1 MKAKKIFK
9 GMTAAA
15 VAAVLA
21 ASMVP
26 MTAFAAGDCTV
37 SIGNPDAV
45 TNLSGYNVYKVANVT
60 PNGNAYD
67 YSYTDS
73 FAPAGSTLATEYPL
87 ETTVAGY
94 SGNESGTTAGDADG
108 VQKYANK
115 LANIVAIA
123 NSNGDADDDIAAVET
138 VTGKGSVTLGA
149 GYYLIVP
156 NTTDSGIIAA
166 PSLIVI
172 TNDTAKTFNIKT
184 SKITFDKTI
193 ASINGS
199 NTKVGKDDNATANK
213 TGSVSVGDKVIYDLT
228 AQIPDYS
235 SELKQAIEAGD
246 ITFETPFAIY
256 DTPNAGL
263 TVDTTSAA
271 TLGLSVKLIDGASE
285 DTIASD
291 NYELITTDSELD
303 GAKFAVKF
311 KDNYI
316 VKHPGKKVKV
326 SFDAVVNDNAVVG
339 TDATDNN
346 LNTSKLKYSNQ
357 YATGKGSAEI
367 ESKAKVYTAQLK
379 VFKYTK
385 EQVGDE
391 MVQKPLAGAGFT
403 LYVANTLDDGTVI
416 NVENDNYR
424 VDTNGLIYAK
434 SGANQ
439 GKICNKKVGDEKL
452 TTAGNNATITFDKI
466 AEGTYVVVETTVPAD
481 YKQAAA
487 QQITITDKDA
497 DGIYDGVFA
506 YSGATTTDT
515 LDVENTK
522 GSTLPG
528 TGGMGTI
535 VFTAAG
541 AGVVLVAGIML
552 VIYIKKRKIEE

>member
-123 NSNGDADDDIAAVET
+123 NSNGDADDDIAAVKT
-138 VTGKGSVTLGA
+138 VTGKESVTLGA

-172 TNDTAKTFNIKT
+172 TNDTTKTFNIKT

-199 NTKVGKDDNATANK
+199 NTKVGKDANATANK

-291 NYELITTDSELD
+291 NYELVTDTTKLD
-303 GAKFAVKF
+303 GATFAVKF

-326 SFDAVVNDNAVVG
+326 SFNAVVNDNAVVG

-367 ESKAKVYTAQLK
+367 ESKAKVYTAKLN
-379 VFKYTK
+379 VFKYTQ
-385 EQVGDE
+385 EGDE
-391 MVQKPLAGAGFT
+391 RKPLAGAGFT
-403 LYVANTLDDGTVI
+403 LYVANTLNNGTVI
-416 NVENDNYR
+416 TVSTDEYTVE
-424 VDTNGLIYAK
+424 NGLIYAK
-434 SGANQ
+434 TDAN
-439 GKICNKKVGDEKL
+439 KENILNKVAVSQRETTDE
-452 TTAGNNATITFDKI
+452 NNATITFDKI
-466 AEGTYVVVETTVPAD
+466 AEGTYVVVETKVPAD

-515 LDVENTK
+515 LNVENTK

-535 VFTAAG
+535 IFTVAG

-552 VIYIKKRKIEE
+552 IVYMKKRKIEE

>member
-37 SIGNPDAV
+37 SIGNPGAV
-45 TNLSGYNVYKVANVT
+45 TNLSGYDVYKVANVT

-73 FAPAGSTLATEYPL
+73 FKRANASLETVYPL
-87 ETTVAGY
+87 ETTVANY
-94 SGNESGTTAGDADG
+94 SGNESGITAGDATD
-108 VQKYANK
+108 VQKYANE
-115 LANIVAIA
+115 LANTVAIA
-123 NSNGDADDDIAAVET
+123 NSNRDTDDDISPVES
-138 VTGKGSVTLGA
+138 VRGKASVTLGA

-172 TNDTAKTFNIKT
+172 TNDTEKTFNIKT
-184 SKITFDKTI
+184 SSITFEKTI
-193 ASINGS
+193 ASINDS
-199 NTKVGKDDNATANK
+199 NTKVGKDNNATANK
-213 TGSVSVGDKVIYDLT
+213 TGSVSVGDKVTYDLT
-228 AQIPDYS
+228 AQIPEYS
-235 SELKQAIEAGD
+235 SYLKRAIEAGD
-246 ITFETPFAIY
+246 INFETPFAIY

-263 TVDTTSAA
+263 TVDTTSATA
-271 TLGLSVKLIDGASE
+271 LGLSVKLIDGTSE
-285 DTIASD
+285 TPIASD
-291 NYELITTDSELD
+291 NYELVTDTTKLD

-311 KDNYI
+311 KDSYI
-316 VKHPGKKVKV
+316 VKHPGKEVKV
-326 SFDAVVNDNAVVG
+326 SFNAVVNNSAEVG
-339 TDATDNN
+339 TDATNKN

-379 VFKYTK
+379 VFKYTQ
-385 EQVGDE
+385 EGDE
-391 MVQKPLAGAGFT
+391 RKPLAGAGFT
-403 LYVANTLDDGTVI
+403 LYVANTLNNGTVI
-416 NVENDNYR
+416 TVSNDEYTVE
-424 VDTNGLIYAK
+424 NGLIYAK
-434 SGANQ
+434 TDAN
-439 GKICNKKVGDEKL
+439 KENILNKVAVSQCE
-452 TTAGNNATITFDKI
+452 TTEANNATITFDKI
-466 AEGTYVVVETTVPAD
+466 AEGTYVVVETKVPAD

-487 QQITITDKDA
+487 QQITITDIDA
-497 DGIYDGVFA
+497 DGKYDGEFV
-506 YSGATTTDT
+506 YNGTTTGDT
-515 LDVENTK
+515 LEVENTK

-535 VFTAAG
+535 IFTAAG

-552 VIYIKKRKIEE
+552 IVYMKKRKIEE

>member
-45 TNLSGYNVYKVANVT
+45 TNLTGYDVYKVANVT

-73 FAPAGSTLATEYPL
+73 FKRENASLETVYPL
-87 ETTVAGY
+87 ETIVASY
-94 SGNESGTTAGDADG
+94 SGNESGTTAGDAAD
-108 VQKYANK
+108 VQKYANE
-115 LANIVAIA
+115 LANTVAIA
-123 NSNGDADDDIAAVET
+123 NSNLDTDDDILPVKQ
-138 VTGKGSVTLGA
+138 VSGKNSVTLGA

-172 TNDTAKTFNIKT
+172 TNDSTKTFNIKT
-184 SKITFDKTI
+184 SNITFDKTI

-199 NTKVGKDDNATANK
+199 NTKVGKDADAAANK
-213 TGSVSVGDKVIYDLT
+213 TGSVSVGDTVTYDLT

-235 SELKQAIEAGD
+235 SYLKRAIEAGD
-246 ITFETPFAIY
+246 INFETPFAIY

-263 TVDTTSAA
+263 TVDTTSATA
-271 TLGLSVKLIDGASE
+271 LGLSVKLIDEASE
-285 DTIASD
+285 TTETTIASD
-291 NYELITTDSELD
+291 NYELVTDTTKLD

-311 KDNYI
+311 NDKYI

-326 SFDAVVNDNAVVG
+326 SFNAVVNDNAVVG
-339 TDATDNN
+339 TDNDNNN

-367 ESKAKVYTAQLK
+367 DSKAKVYTAKLN
-379 VFKYTK
+379 VFKYTQ
-385 EQVGDE
+385 EGDE
-391 MVQKPLAGAGFT
+391 QKPLAGAGFT
-403 LYVANTLDDGTVI
+403 LYVANTLNDGTVI
-416 NVENDNYR
+416 DVSNDDYT
-424 VDTNGLIYAK
+424 VDSNGLIYAT

-452 TTAGNNATITFDKI
+452 TTAENNATIIFDKI
-466 AEGTYVVVETTVPAD
+466 AEGTYVVVETTVPD
-481 YKQAAA
+481 EYKQAAA
-487 QQITITDKDA
+487 QKITITDKDN
-497 DGIYDGVFA
+497 DGMYDGVFV
-506 YSGATTTDT
+506 YQGTTTGDT
-515 LDVENTK
+515 LNVENTK

-535 VFTAAG
+535 IFTVAG

-552 VIYIKKRKIEE
+552 IVYMKKRKIEE

>member
-37 SIGNPDAV
+37 SIGNPNAV
-45 TNLSGYNVYKVANVT
+45 TSLSGYDVYKVANVT

-73 FAPAGSTLATEYPL
+73 FKRANASLETVYPL
-87 ETTVAGY
+87 ETTVANY
-94 SGNESGTTAGDADG
+94 SGNESGITAGDATD
-108 VQKYANK
+108 VQKYANE
-115 LANIVAIA
+115 LANTVAIA
-123 NSNGDADDDIAAVET
+123 NSNLDTDDDISPVES
-138 VTGKGSVTLGA
+138 VSGKASVTLGA

-172 TNDTAKTFNIKT
+172 TNDTEKTFNIKT
-184 SKITFDKTI
+184 SSITFEKTI
-193 ASINGS
+193 ASINDS
-199 NTKVGKDDNATANK
+199 NTKVGKDNNATANK
-213 TGSVSVGDKVIYDLT
+213 TGSVSVGDKVTYDLT

-235 SELKQAIEAGD
+235 SYLKRAIEAGD
-246 ITFETPFAIY
+246 INFETPFAIY

-263 TVDTTSAA
+263 TVDTTSATA
-271 TLGLSVKLIDGASE
+271 LGLSVKLIDGTSE
-285 DTIASD
+285 TPIASD
-291 NYELITTDSELD
+291 NYELVTDTTKLD

-311 KDNYI
+311 KDSYI
-316 VKHPGKKVKV
+316 VKRPGKEVKV

-339 TDATDNN
+339 TDVDNKN

-357 YATGKGSAEI
+357 YATGKGEAEI
-367 ESKAKVYTAQLK
+367 DSKAKVYTAKLN
-379 VFKYTK
+379 VFKYTQ
-385 EQVGDE
+385 EGDE
-391 MVQKPLAGAGFT
+391 RKPLAGAGFT

-439 GKICNKKVGDEKL
+439 GKICNKKVGDEKI

-497 DGIYDGVFA
+497 DGIYDGVFV
-506 YSGATTTDT
+506 YTGTTTDDT
-515 LDVENTK
+515 LNVENTK

>member
-37 SIGNPDAV
+37 SIGNPGAV
-45 TNLSGYNVYKVANVT
+45 TNLSGYDVYKVANVT

-73 FAPAGSTLATEYPL
+73 FKRANASLETVYPL
-87 ETTVAGY
+87 ETTVANY
-94 SGNESGTTAGDADG
+94 SGNESGITAGDATD
-108 VQKYANK
+108 VQKYANE
-115 LANIVAIA
+115 LANTVAIA
-123 NSNGDADDDIAAVET
+123 NSNRDTDDDISPVES
-138 VTGKGSVTLGA
+138 VSGKASVTLGA

-172 TNDTAKTFNIKT
+172 TNDTEKTFNIKT
-184 SKITFDKTI
+184 SSITFEKTI

-199 NTKVGKDDNATANK
+199 NTKVGKDANATANK
-213 TGSVSVGDKVIYDLT
+213 TGSVSVGDKVTYDLT
-228 AQIPDYS
+228 ARIPDYS
-235 SELKQAIEAGD
+235 SYLKRAIEAGD
-246 ITFETPFAIY
+246 INFETPFAIY

-263 TVDTTSAA
+263 TVDTTSATA
-271 TLGLSVKLIDGASE
+271 LGLSVKLIDGTSE
-285 DTIASD
+285 TTIASD
-291 NYELITTDSELD
+291 NYELVTDTTKLD

-311 KDNYI
+311 KDSYI
-316 VKHPGKKVKV
+316 VKHPGKEVKV
-326 SFDAVVNDNAVVG
+326 SFNAVVNDNAVVG
-339 TDATDNN
+339 TDATDKN

-357 YATGKGSAEI
+357 YATGKGEAEI
-367 ESKAKVYTAQLK
+367 DSKAKVYTAQLK

-403 LYVANTLDDGTVI
+403 LYVANTLANGTVI
-416 NVENDNYR
+416 TGSTDDYTVED
-424 VDTNGLIYAK
+424 NGLIYANTD
-434 SGANQ
+434 AN
-439 GKICNKKVGDEKL
+439 KENILNKVAVNEL
-452 TTAGNNATITFDKI
+452 TTAAENNATITFDKI

-487 QQITITDKDA
+487 QKITITDKDV
-497 DGIYDGVFA
+497 DGKYDGVFV
-506 YSGATTTDT
+506 YTGTTTDDT
-515 LDVENTK
+515 LNVENTK

-535 VFTAAG
+535 IFTAAG

>member
-26 MTAFAAGDCTV
+26 MTAFAVEATTGCTV
-37 SIGNPDAV
+37 SIGNPNAV
-45 TNLSGYNVYKVANVT
+45 TKLSGYNVYKVANVT

-73 FAPAGSTLATEYPL
+73 FTQADLTLAAEYPL

-94 SGNESGTTAGDADG
+94 SGNESGLTAGDADG

-115 LANIVAIA
+115 LANIVAM
-123 NSNGDADDDIAAVET
+123 NGIAAVET
-138 VTGKGSVTLGA
+138 VNDKGSVTLGA

-156 NTTDSGIIAA
+156 NTEDSGIIAA

-172 TNDTAKTFNIKT
+172 TNDTEKTFNIKT
-184 SKITFDKTI
+184 SSITFEKTI
-193 ASINGS
+193 ASINDS
-199 NTKVGKDDNATANK
+199 NTKVGKDNNATANK
-213 TGSVSVGDKVIYDLT
+213 TGSVSVGDKVTYDLT
-228 AQIPDYS
+228 AQIPEYS
-235 SELKQAIEAGD
+235 SELKKTIETGD
-246 ITFETPFAIY
+246 TTFETPFAIY

-263 TVDTTSAA
+263 TVDTTSVA

-291 NYELITTDSELD
+291 NYELITTASELD

-339 TDATDNN
+339 TDATNKN

-367 ESKAKVYTAQLK
+367 ESKAKVYTAKLN
-379 VFKYTK
+379 VFKYTQ
-385 EQVGDE
+385 EGDE
-391 MVQKPLAGAGFT
+391 RKPLAGAGFT

-434 SGANQ
+434 NGANQ
-439 GKICNKKVGDEKL
+439 GKICNKKVGDEKI

-487 QQITITDKDA
+487 QQITITDKDV
-497 DGIYDGVFA
+497 DGKYDGVFA

-515 LDVENTK
+515 LNVENTK

>member
-26 MTAFAAGDCTV
+26 MTAFAVEATTGCNV
-37 SIGNPDAV
+37 SIGNPGAV
-45 TNLSGYNVYKVANVT
+45 TNLSGYDVYKVANVT

-73 FAPAGSTLATEYPL
+73 FKRANASLETVYPL
-87 ETTVAGY
+87 ETTVANY
-94 SGNESGTTAGDADG
+94 SGNESGLTAGDATD
-108 VQKYANK
+108 VQKYANE
-115 LANIVAIA
+115 LANTVAIA
-123 NSNGDADDDIAAVET
+123 NSNRDTDDDISPVES
-138 VTGKGSVTLGA
+138 VSGKASVTLGA

-172 TNDTAKTFNIKT
+172 TNDTEKTFNIKT
-184 SKITFDKTI
+184 SSITFEKTI
-193 ASINGS
+193 ASINDS
-199 NTKVGKDDNATANK
+199 NTKVGKDNNATANK
-213 TGSVSVGDKVIYDLT
+213 TGSVSVGDKVTYDLT
-228 AQIPDYS
+228 AQIPEYS
-235 SELKQAIEAGD
+235 SYLKRAIEAGD
-246 ITFETPFAIY
+246 INFETPFAIY

-263 TVDTTSAA
+263 TVDTTSATA
-271 TLGLSVKLIDGASE
+271 LGLSVKLIDGTSE
-285 DTIASD
+285 TPIASD
-291 NYELITTDSELD
+291 NYELVTDTTKLD

-311 KDNYI
+311 KDSYI
-316 VKHPGKKVKV
+316 VKHPGKEVKV
-326 SFDAVVNDNAVVG
+326 SFNAVVNDNAVVG
-339 TDATDNN
+339 TDVDNKN

-357 YATGKGSAEI
+357 YATGKGEAEI
-367 ESKAKVYTAQLK
+367 DSKAKVYTAKLN
-379 VFKYTK
+379 VFKYTQ
-385 EQVGDE
+385 EGDE
-391 MVQKPLAGAGFT
+391 RKPLAGAGFT

-439 GKICNKKVGDEKL
+439 GKICNKKVGDEKI

-497 DGIYDGVFA
+497 DGIYDGVFV
-506 YSGATTTDT
+506 YTGTTTDDT
-515 LDVENTK
+515 LNVENTK

>member
-37 SIGNPDAV
+37 SIGNPNAV
-45 TNLSGYNVYKVANVT
+45 TSLSGYDVYKVANVT

-73 FAPAGSTLATEYPL
+73 FKRANASLETVYPL
-87 ETTVAGY
+87 ETTVANY
-94 SGNESGTTAGDADG
+94 SGNESGITAGDATD
-108 VQKYANK
+108 VQKYANE
-115 LANIVAIA
+115 LANTVAIA
-123 NSNGDADDDIAAVET
+123 NSNLDTDDDISPVES
-138 VTGKGSVTLGA
+138 VRGKASVTLGA

-172 TNDTAKTFNIKT
+172 TNDSTKTFNIKT
-184 SKITFDKTI
+184 STITFNKTI

-199 NTKVGKDDNATANK
+199 NTKVGKDANATANK
-213 TGSVSVGDKVIYDLT
+213 TGSVSVGDKVTYDLT

-235 SELKQAIEAGD
+235 SYLKRAIEAGD
-246 ITFETPFAIY
+246 INFETPFAIY

-263 TVDTTSAA
+263 TVDTTSATA
-271 TLGLSVKLIDGASE
+271 LGLSVKLIDGTSE
-285 DTIASD
+285 TPIASD
-291 NYELITTDSELD
+291 NYELVTDTTKLD

-311 KDNYI
+311 KDSYI
-316 VKHPGKKVKV
+316 VKHPGKEVKV
-326 SFDAVVNDNAVVG
+326 SFNAVVNNSAEVG
-339 TDATDNN
+339 TDATNKN
-346 LNTSKLKYSNQ
+346 LNTSILKYSNQ

-367 ESKAKVYTAQLK
+367 ESKAKVYTAKLK

-391 MVQKPLAGAGFT
+391 MVQKPLFGAGFT
-403 LYVANTLDDGTVI
+403 LYVANTLNDGAVITVS
-416 NVENDNYR
+416 NDEYTVE
-424 VDTNGLIYAK
+424 NGLIYDK
-434 SGANQ
+434 TDAN
-439 GKICNKKVGDEKL
+439 KENILNKVAVSQCE
-452 TTAGNNATITFDKI
+452 TTEANNATITFDKI
-466 AEGTYVVVETTVPAD
+466 AEGTYVVVETKVPAD

-487 QQITITDKDA
+487 QQITITDIDA
-497 DGIYDGVFA
+497 DGKYDGEFV
-506 YSGATTTDT
+506 YNGTTTGDT
-515 LDVENTK
+515 LEVENTK

-535 VFTAAG
+535 IFTVAG

-552 VIYIKKRKIEE
+552 IVYMKKRKIEE

>member
-123 NSNGDADDDIAAVET
+123 NSNGDADDDIAAVKT
-138 VTGKGSVTLGA
+138 VTGKESVTLGA

-172 TNDTAKTFNIKT
+172 TNDTTKTFNIKT

-199 NTKVGKDDNATANK
+199 NTKVGKDANATANK

-291 NYELITTDSELD
+291 NYELVTDTTKLD
-303 GAKFAVKF
+303 GATFAVKF
-311 KDNYI
+311 KDSYI
-316 VKHPGKKVKV
+316 VKHPGKEVKV

-367 ESKAKVYTAQLK
+367 ESKAKVYTAKLN
-379 VFKYTK
+379 VFKYTQ
-385 EQVGDE
+385 EGDE
-391 MVQKPLAGAGFT
+391 RKPLAGAGFT
-403 LYVANTLDDGTVI
+403 LYVANTLNNGTVI
-416 NVENDNYR
+416 TVSTDEYTVE
-424 VDTNGLIYAK
+424 NGLIYAK
-434 SGANQ
+434 TDAN
-439 GKICNKKVGDEKL
+439 KENILNKVAVSQRETTDE
-452 TTAGNNATITFDKI
+452 NNATITFDKI
-466 AEGTYVVVETTVPAD
+466 AEGTYVVVETKVPAD

-515 LDVENTK
+515 LNVENTK

-535 VFTAAG
+535 IFTVAG

-552 VIYIKKRKIEE
+552 IVYMKKRKIEE

>member
-26 MTAFAAGDCTV
+26 ITAFAAGDCTV

-45 TNLSGYNVYKVANVT
+45 TNLTGYDVYKVANVT

-73 FAPAGSTLATEYPL
+73 FKRENASLETVYPL
-87 ETTVAGY
+87 ETIVASY
-94 SGNESGTTAGDADG
+94 SGNESGTTAGDAAD
-108 VQKYANK
+108 VQKYANE
-115 LANIVAIA
+115 LANTVAIA
-123 NSNGDADDDIAAVET
+123 NSNLDTDDDILPVKQ
-138 VTGKGSVTLGA
+138 VSGKNSVTLGA

-172 TNDTAKTFNIKT
+172 TNDSTKTFNIKT
-184 SKITFDKTI
+184 SNITFDKTI

-199 NTKVGKDDNATANK
+199 NTKVGKDADAAANK
-213 TGSVSVGDKVIYDLT
+213 TGSVSVGDTVTYDLT

-235 SELKQAIEAGD
+235 SYLKRAIEAGD
-246 ITFETPFAIY
+246 INFETPFAIY

-263 TVDTTSAA
+263 TVDTTSATA
-271 TLGLSVKLIDGASE
+271 LGLSVKLIDEASE
-285 DTIASD
+285 TTETTIASD
-291 NYELITTDSELD
+291 NYELVTDTTKLD

-311 KDNYI
+311 NDKYI

-326 SFDAVVNDNAVVG
+326 SFNAVVNDNAVVG
-339 TDATDNN
+339 TDNDNNN

-367 ESKAKVYTAQLK
+367 DSKAKVYTAKLN
-379 VFKYTK
+379 VFKYTQ
-385 EQVGDE
+385 EGDE
-391 MVQKPLAGAGFT
+391 QKPLAGAGFT
-403 LYVANTLDDGTVI
+403 LYVANTLNDGTVI
-416 NVENDNYR
+416 DVSNDDYT
-424 VDTNGLIYAK
+424 VDSNGLIYAT

-452 TTAGNNATITFDKI
+452 TTAENNATIIFDKI
-466 AEGTYVVVETTVPAD
+466 AEGTYVVVETTVPD
-481 YKQAAA
+481 EYKQAAA
-487 QQITITDKDA
+487 QKITITDKDN
-497 DGIYDGVFA
+497 DGMYDGVFV
-506 YSGATTTDT
+506 YQGTTTGDT
-515 LDVENTK
+515 LNVENTK

-535 VFTAAG
+535 IFTVAG

-552 VIYIKKRKIEE
+552 IVYMKKRKIEE

>member
-26 MTAFAAGDCTV
+26 MTAFAVEATTGCNV
-37 SIGNPDAV
+37 SIGNPGAV
-45 TNLSGYNVYKVANVT
+45 TNLSGYDVYKVANVT

-73 FAPAGSTLATEYPL
+73 FKRANASLETVYPL
-87 ETTVAGY
+87 ETTVANY
-94 SGNESGTTAGDADG
+94 SGNESGITAGDAND
-108 VQKYANK
+108 VQKYANE
-115 LANIVAIA
+115 LANTVAIA
-123 NSNGDADDDIAAVET
+123 NSNRDTDDDISPVES
-138 VTGKGSVTLGA
+138 VSGKASVTLGA

-172 TNDTAKTFNIKT
+172 TNDTEKTFNIKT
-184 SKITFDKTI
+184 SSITFEKTI
-193 ASINGS
+193 ASINDS
-199 NTKVGKDDNATANK
+199 NTKVGKDNNATANK
-213 TGSVSVGDKVIYDLT
+213 TGSVSVGDKVTYDLT
-228 AQIPDYS
+228 AQIPEYS
-235 SELKQAIEAGD
+235 SYLKRAIEAGD
-246 ITFETPFAIY
+246 INFETPFAIY

-263 TVDTTSAA
+263 TVDTTSATA
-271 TLGLSVKLIDGASE
+271 LGLSVKLIDGTSE
-285 DTIASD
+285 TPIASD
-291 NYELITTDSELD
+291 NYELVTDTTKLD

-311 KDNYI
+311 KDSYI
-316 VKHPGKKVKV
+316 VKHPGKEVKV
-326 SFDAVVNDNAVVG
+326 SFNAVVNDNAVVG
-339 TDATDNN
+339 TDVDNKN

-357 YATGKGSAEI
+357 YATGKGEAEI
-367 ESKAKVYTAQLK
+367 DSKAKVYTAKLN
-379 VFKYTK
+379 VFKYTQ
-385 EQVGDE
+385 EGDE
-391 MVQKPLAGAGFT
+391 RKPLAGAGFT

-439 GKICNKKVGDEKL
+439 GKICNKKVGDEKI

-497 DGIYDGVFA
+497 DGIYDGVFV
-506 YSGATTTDT
+506 YTGTTTDDT
-515 LDVENTK
+515 LNVENTK

>member
-26 MTAFAAGDCTV
+26 MTAFAVEATTGCNV
-37 SIGNPDAV
+37 SIGNPGAV
-45 TNLSGYNVYKVANVT
+45 TNLSGYDVYKVANVT

-73 FAPAGSTLATEYPL
+73 FKRANASLETVYPL
-87 ETTVAGY
+87 ETTVANY
-94 SGNESGTTAGDADG
+94 SGNESGITAGDATD
-108 VQKYANK
+108 VQKYANE
-115 LANIVAIA
+115 LANTVAIA
-123 NSNGDADDDIAAVET
+123 NSNRDTDDDISPVES
-138 VTGKGSVTLGA
+138 VSGKASVTLGA

-172 TNDTAKTFNIKT
+172 TNDTEKTFNIKT
-184 SKITFDKTI
+184 SSITFEKTI
-193 ASINGS
+193 ASINDS
-199 NTKVGKDDNATANK
+199 NTKVGKDNNATANK
-213 TGSVSVGDKVIYDLT
+213 TGSVSVGDKVTYDLT
-228 AQIPDYS
+228 AQIPEYS
-235 SELKQAIEAGD
+235 SYLKRAIEAGD
-246 ITFETPFAIY
+246 INFETPFAIY

-263 TVDTTSAA
+263 TVDTTSATA
-271 TLGLSVKLIDGASE
+271 LGLSVKLIDGTSE
-285 DTIASD
+285 TPIASD
-291 NYELITTDSELD
+291 NYELVTDTTKLD

-311 KDNYI
+311 KDSYI
-316 VKHPGKKVKV
+316 VKHPGKEVKV
-326 SFDAVVNDNAVVG
+326 SFNAVVNDNAVVG
-339 TDATDNN
+339 TDVDNKN

-357 YATGKGSAEI
+357 YATGKGEAEI
-367 ESKAKVYTAQLK
+367 DSKAKVYTAKLN
-379 VFKYTK
+379 VFKYTQ
-385 EQVGDE
+385 EGDE
-391 MVQKPLAGAGFT
+391 RKPLAGAGFT

-439 GKICNKKVGDEKL
+439 GKICNKKVGDEKI

-497 DGIYDGVFA
+497 DGIYDGVFV
-506 YSGATTTDT
+506 YTGTTTDDT
-515 LDVENTK
+515 LNVENTK